1 MKIIQMLPCLNYGDA
16 IGNDVIAIHHALQAN
31 GYQSQIIAEVVDQR
45 LGNDL
50 AQTIDQWK
58 APKKDDIIIYHL
70 SVGWKYINYVTDAKC
85 RKICI
90 YHNITPAHFYKNY
103 DSTAYN
109 YCLTGIEEVKR
120 IAGAFDYCLADS
132 DFNRQDL
139 ISYGFKCKIDV
150 LPILIAF
157 DDYKKEPGKG
167 VIRKYKDTPGANI
180 LFVGRVVPN
189 KMHEDLIRA
198 FYLYKKYYDPDAKL
212 FLVGRYIETDVYY
225 RRLKGYID
233 ALGVQDVIFPG
244 HIKFND
250 ILAYYSI
257 ADVFLCMSE
266 HEGFCVPLV
275 ESMFFHVPI
284 LAYDST
290 AIAST
295 LGGSG
300 ILFKEKNMT
309 EVAGLIDRVVK
320 DQDLRKAMIE
330 GQDRRLKDFD
340 NAVVMDMFLKY
351 LKDFIAQD
359 Q

>member
-16 IGNDVIAIHHALQAN
+16 IGNDVIAIHNALKDS
-31 GYQSQIIAEVVDQR
+31 GYESEIIAEVVDLR
-45 LGNDL
+45 LGEEL
-50 AQTIDQWK
+50 AKTIDQWK
-58 APKKDDIIIYHL
+58 EPEKDDIIIYHL
-70 SVGWKYINYVTDAKC
+70 SVGWKYIHTILNAKC

-90 YHNITPAHFYKNY
+90 YHNITPAHFYKDY
-103 DSTAYN
+103 DTTAYN

-120 IAGAFDYCLADS
+120 ISGAFDYCLADS

-139 ISYGFKCKIDV
+139 ISYGFQCNIDV

-167 VIRKYKDTPGANI
+167 VIKKYKDTPGANI

-189 KMHEDLIRA
+189 KKHEDLIRA

-225 RRLKGYID
+225 RRLTAYIES
-233 ALGVQDVIFPG
+233 LGVRDVIFPG

-250 ILAYYSI
+250 ILAYYTI

-275 ESMFFHVPI
+275 ESMFFKVPI
-284 LAYDST
+284 IAYDST

-300 ILFKEKNMT
+300 ILFREKNMV
-309 EVAGLIDRVVK
+309 EAAGLIDRVVK
-320 DQDLRKAMIE
+320 DRKLRETIIE
-330 GQDRRLKDFD
+330 GQNRRLEDFD
-340 NAVVMDMFLKY
+340 NTVVMNQFFAYLNAFLGK
-351 LKDFIAQD
+351 
-359 Q
+359 